1 VPLLFFF
8 KNKVLYGTQIMNSLS
23 SPQTPLEA
31 RLFLVDDYEIVR
43 HGLAM
48 ALIEFLQQHVQFSI
62 NARVVGNAANG
73 KEALERIPQT
83 DANIVFV
90 DVMMPDMS
98 GLTLIRRLREMGF
111 SKERLRILVV
121 TELTTPNIRE
131 MFASGANGYI
141 SKQEPTEVFAE
152 ALRALLADPH
162 TSWLQPEVA
171 RELVKIEYTLKTYE
185 LTPAEIEL
193 IQLLHLTNP
202 EIAECLGI
210 TVGTV
215 RNHLANVYSKL
226 NVNSRKDVVTF
237 AKRLGLVSVIY

>member
-1 VPLLFFF
+1 MNMNTPPSA
-8 KNKVLYGTQIMNSLS
+8 QI
-23 SPQTPLEA
+23 PLEA

-48 ALIEFLQQHVQFSI
+48 AIVEFFAENPAYSI

-73 KEALERIPQT
+73 KEALERIPT
-83 DANIVFV
+83 SDANIVFV

-98 GLTLIRRLREMGF
+98 GLTLIRRLREMGL

-141 SKQEPTEVFAE
+141 SKQEPTELFAE
-152 ALRALLADPH
+152 ALRALLQDPH

-171 RELVKIEYTLKTYE
+171 RDLVKIEYTLKTYE

-215 RNHLANVYSKL
+215 RNHLANIYSKL
-226 NVNSRKDVVTF
+226 NVSTRKDVVTF
-237 AKRLGLVSVIY
+237 AKRLGLVSVRY